1 MTALREVLAK
11 FGFDVD
17 TSKLVSANAAV
28 DALAGSLG
36 SIGSLATTA
45 LGALG
50 LGAFKS
56 QVDDLARES
65 EELNKAAIKSGLGFE
80 EFQKLTYTTG
90 IGAEKLTMIFRKLQQ
105 TTAAAHGAADEAATG
120 FEDLD
125 GGIGRVLSKGQA
137 EKLFKGLGVKA
148 SEDVGENFDNIAHAL
163 GKIQDPSKRAAA
175 ALQVFGRTGT
185 DILPFLEKSPAE
197 LARLSEEFETF
208 GGITEEQRQE
218 LKAYA
223 KETKGLDLATKA
235 LERTILTTLLPPFTD
250 LIAGALKLVTTFK
263 KTTDTTDLLKVG
275 IGILGFA
282 FVVLKGQAAASAVAT
297 AASWALVALPFVALG
312 LLIDDLIH
320 FVKGDATTAIGKLY
334 DKILGKGSGDTI
346 AAKMR
351 KDLEAI
357 TQGTATGDGGFA
369 DRFKGAVLTI
379 GDGIKGVFTDTIP
392 DAWSEFWSQM
402 NAGLTGGAG
411 GFAEYV
417 KQWAKGVGISALRSI
432 LDVFIGLL
440 GGPFGSAIG
449 EKIAAASGLGTIR
462 DAVASAD
469 DAEKARREK
478 VRAEREDNLAVPTTH
493 EKILPINELAGLSIA
508 GVPTLPGSGTKGP
521 VNKTSNKTVN
531 GGPITVNQ
539 YGVKDGKHAGQ
550 IFGEEVAKQNQ
561 HLADAVLD
569 SGDPDFGQ
577 D

>member
-1 MTALREVLAK
+1 MAALREVLAK

-17 TSKLVSANAAV
+17 TAKLVSANAAV
-28 DALAGSLG
+28 DALAGSLV

-65 EELNKAAIKSGLGFE
+65 EELNKASIKSGLGFE

-90 IGAEKLTMIFRKLQQ
+90 IGAEKLTAIFRKLQQ

-148 SEDVGENFDNIAHAL
+148 SEDVGENFDNIVHAL

-175 ALQVFGRTGT
+175 AMQVFGRAGT
-185 DILPFLEKSPAE
+185 DILPFLEKSPAD

-218 LKAYA
+218 LKGYA

-235 LERTILTTLLPPFTD
+235 FGRTILITLLPPFTA

-282 FVVLKGQAAASAVAT
+282 FVVLKGQAVASAVAT

-312 LLIDDLIH
+312 LILDDLIH

-334 DKILGKGSGDTI
+334 DKIFGQGAGDTF

-351 KDLEAI
+351 KDLKALTKDTSI
-357 TQGTATGDGGFA
+357 TWSPGTGLFGLG
-369 DRFKGAVLTI
+369 TI
-379 GDGIKGVFTDTIP
+379 ANGIVDSIKSVFTNTIP
-392 DAWSEFWSQM
+392 DAWDLFWDKM
-402 NAGLTGGAG
+402 NAGLTGGSG
-411 GFAEYV
+411 GFGEYL
-417 KQWAKGVGISALRSI
+417 KQLAKGWGLSALHSI
-432 LDVFIGLL
+432 LDALYAITPTWIANKIGLT
-440 GGPFGSAIG
+440 GFADKVAKADFDSD
-449 EKIAAASGLGTIR
+449 R
-462 DAVASAD
+462 DRKRA
-469 DAEKARREK
+469 K
-478 VRAEREDNLAVPTTH
+478 AEREENLAVPTTH
-493 EKILPINELAGLSIA
+493 EKILPINELAGLSIS

-539 YGVKDGKHAGQ
+539 YGVKDQSGA
-550 IFGEEVAKQNQ
+550 AKAFADSLNQVNQ